1 MLLLIAARPSPLV
14 VATSTTASQPLLP
27 LPLPGLLLPLLLPG
41 LLLPLLLPGLLLPL
55 LLPGLL
61 LPLLLLGLL
70 LPPLLPGLLL
80 PLLLPGMLPLRL
92 QVHNAC
98 PEPLPVRE
106 ALLRGGLRQHRPL
119 PGCSGQ

>member
-27 LPLPGLLLPLLLPG
+27 LP
-41 LLLPLLLPGLLLPL
+41 LPGLLLPL